1 LRLVR
6 PRSIVASLL
15 VLAAAGCATPPPATP
30 PVGEAAPA
38 PAPSGWRAEASAA
51 DQDRHDRLGEAWTR
65 ALDQARRLPG
75 SGDLMRVGELIAP
88 DAARPGV
95 VPPPGAYRCRTV
107 KLGSQS
113 ETAGEEAGLG
123 YVVYGWFACRIEQ
136 TPEGLRFIKLTGSQ
150 RPSGRLFADTD
161 RRMILLGAM
170 ALGGETTSPA
180 YGQSADRDM
189 LAVLER
195 IGERR
200 WRLVTPWPQAESTL
214 DLIELVPAA

>member
-1 LRLVR
+1 M
-6 PRSIVASLL
+6 PAAS
-15 VLAAAGCATPPPATP
+15 
-30 PVGEAAPA
+30 
-38 PAPSGWRAEASAA
+38 
-51 DQDRHDRLGEAWTR
+51 
-65 ALDQARRLPG
+65 
-75 SGDLMRVGELIAP
+75 
-88 DAARPGV
+88 GV
-95 VPPPGAYRCRTV
+95 PPPPGAYRCRTV

-180 YGQSADRDM
+180 YGQSADRDAGGAGADRRTA
-189 LAVLER
+189 LAAGHAL
-195 IGERR
+195 
-200 WRLVTPWPQAESTL
+200 
-214 DLIELVPAA
+214 AAGGIDSRPH